1 MMRSLL
7 TVVLLSLTLA
17 GCAGEAVWAPD
28 EAVERVRYRD
38 PGPAKL
44 TLFTMISNDTGNG
57 GHSSLMINGSQR
69 VIFDPA
75 GSLKHEAIPERN
87 DVIFGV
93 NPMIEDLYTR
103 YHARETWH
111 VVIQEVEVP
120 DAVAELALRKA
131 MAAGPIAP
139 ALCAQSTSAILQT
152 LPGFQSIPSTYSPVK
167 LSQAFRSIPGV
178 SEQVLHEYDSDDK
191 ESALRA
197 WNPAEYRAQKGR

>member
-1 MMRSLL
+1 MLRPLL
-7 TVVLLSLTLA
+7 TAIALSLTLA
-17 GCAGEAVWAPD
+17 SCAGEAVWAPD

-44 TLFTMISNDTGNG
+44 TLFTMINNDTGNG

-75 GSLKHEAIPERN
+75 GSLSHPEIPERN

-111 VVIQEVEVP
+111 VIIQEIEVSP
-120 DAVAELALRKA
+120 EVAELALRKA

-139 ALCAQSTSAILQT
+139 AYCANSTSSILQD
-152 LPGFQSIPSTYSPVK
+152 LPGFQSIPVTFSPVK
-167 LSQAFRSIPGV
+167 LSQEFRKIAGV

-191 ESALRA
+191 ETALRA
-197 WNPAEYRAQKGR
+197 WNPAEYKASQGR